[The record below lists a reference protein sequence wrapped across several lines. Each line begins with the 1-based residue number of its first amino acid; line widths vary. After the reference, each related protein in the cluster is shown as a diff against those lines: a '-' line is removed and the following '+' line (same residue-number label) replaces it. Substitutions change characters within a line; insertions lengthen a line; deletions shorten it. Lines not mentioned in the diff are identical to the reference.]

1 MQSRPHLLADLVDL
15 ERLQHMCDS
24 LSAASDMVLA
34 VLDPGGAI
42 LVASGWQD
50 ICTKF
55 HRLHEETLEGCLESD
70 LQINRRLAEGA
81 DAPTHSAYRCA
92 NGLWDVAFP
101 LIING
106 EHLANVFTG
115 QFFYDD
121 EIDTASFRERAQ
133 RLGFD
138 EPAYLEALARVPV
151 LSHERV
157 ERTIGFLAD
166 FVGMLA
172 DTGFSALQREREH
185 EALRES
191 EERYRQLF
199 EAESDAVFLIDNE
212 TGSILEANSA
222 ASAMYGYS
230 RDELLARTNEGL
242 SAEPE
247 KTQAVTL
254 GTPVVADR
262 VVTIPL
268 RIHRKKDGSTFP
280 VEITGRFFTHQGR
293 AVHVAAIR
301 DISGR
306 KLTEEAL
313 RLSEDKFSNAFHSSP
328 DAILITRVS
337 DGLVTD
343 VNDGFVRLSGFTRD
357 EAVGSSTI
365 ALDLWPDPRDRGRMI
380 SALRSD
386 GSVRDLEFD
395 FRVKSGDE
403 LRCLVAGA
411 DIDVDGEP
419 HILVVVRDVTEQR
432 RVEAAVRRSEELLRG
447 ILDNLQDAYVRTGPN
462 GRFIMVSPSAARLY
476 GFDSADEMIGL
487 PAESLYADRADREA
501 MFEQLR
507 EHGHV
512 VDYVGRGLK
521 TDGST
526 FWVSLNAQSFLDE
539 TGSVAGTEGFIRD
552 ITERKKTEQALRESE
567 SRYRELVHAM
577 SSAVVVYEATS
588 DGQDFIIREFNQAAE
603 QIEHVAAADVT
614 GRLVTDAFP
623 GVETFGFLDVFRKVW
638 ATGLPMHY
646 PVAMYA
652 DERLTGWRENHV
664 YRLPGGEVVAVYE
677 DVGERVA
684 AQDALAQAKELLDRT
699 QAISKVGGWEYDVA
713 TDDLVWTDEV
723 YRIHGVDHSYDP
735 NDTDA
740 DIDFYAPDSEPI
752 VREAFRRALAGG
764 EPYDVEAELIRADSA
779 RIWVRTMGHP
789 VIEDGAVV
797 RVTGTIID
805 ITERK
810 RAEDEVQRLND
821 ELEQRVL
828 QRTEQLDAA
837 NKELESFAY
846 SVSHDLR
853 APLRALDGFSQILL
867 DDYGARL
874 DDEGRSYLDRI
885 RAADKRMGALID
897 ALLELSRLNRGELS
911 RERLNISK
919 MARDVA
925 AELAEAEPG
934 RAVELAIADGLEA
947 HADRRLVQALLANL
961 LGNAWKFT
969 ARHETASIE
978 VGVDDDGERAFYVR
992 DSGAGFDMAYADKL
1006 FGAFQRLHSPGEFEG
1021 LGIGLATVQR
1031 IVRRH
1036 GGRVWAESEVE
1047 KGATFYFTLPET
1059 AGAKTFAP
1067 RSSTMDKPAS
1077 VGEDV
1082 P

>member
-1 MQSRPHLLADLVDL
+1 
-15 ERLQHMCDS
+15 MCDS

-55 HRLHEETLEGCLESD
+55 HRLHEKTLEGCLESD

-81 DAPTHSAYRCA
+81 DAPTHFAYRCA

-121 EIDTASFRERAQ
+121 DEIDAASFRERAQ

-138 EPAYLEALARVPV
+138 EPAYLEALSRVPV

-157 ERTIGFLAD
+157 ERTIGFVAD
-166 FVGMLA
+166 FVGVLA
-172 DTGFSALQREREH
+172 DLGMSALRGEREH

-230 RDELLARTNEGL
+230 RDELLARTNEDL

-262 VVTIPL
+262 VITIPL
-268 RIHRKKDGSTFP
+268 RIHRRKDGSTFP

-293 AVHVAAIR
+293 AVHVAAIS

-313 RLSEDKFSNAFHSSP
+313 RLSEDKFSTAFHSSP

-365 ALDLWPDPRDRGRMI
+365 ALGLWTDPHGRERMI
-380 SALRSD
+380 SALRTD
-386 GSVRDLEFD
+386 GSVSDLEFD

-411 DIDVDGEP
+411 DIEVDGEP

-432 RVEAAVRRSEELLRG
+432 RAEAAVRQSEALLRG
-447 ILDNLQDAYVRTGPN
+447 ILDNLQDAYVRTGPD

-507 EHGHV
+507 ERGHV

-526 FWVSLNAQSFLDE
+526 FWVSLNAQFLRDDE
-539 TGSVAGTEGFIRD
+539 GEAAGTEGFIRD
-552 ITERKKTEQALRESE
+552 ITERKQTEQALRQSE
-567 SRYRELVHAM
+567 GVLRGLFDNMPSGAAIYEVRGDGSRGSDYIIKDFN
-577 SSAVVVYEATS
+577 ATS
-588 DGQDFIIREFNQAAE
+588 LR
-603 QIEHVAAADVT
+603 IEGKTKDEVVGKSLLDLRPTIEEYGLIPVLQRVWQSGEPA
-614 GRLVTDAFP
+614 LFP
-623 GVETFGFLDVFRKVW
+623 STLYIDERYANWYENRVFR
-638 ATGLPMHY
+638 LPSGEI
-646 PVAMYA
+646 VAIY
-652 DERLTGWRENHV
+652 D
-664 YRLPGGEVVAVYE
+664 
-677 DVGERVA
+677 DV
-684 AQDALAQAKELLDRT
+684 
-699 QAISKVGGWEYDVA
+699 
-713 TDDLVWTDEV
+713 
-723 YRIHGVDHSYDP
+723 
-735 NDTDA
+735 
-740 DIDFYAPDSEPI
+740 
-752 VREAFRRALAGG
+752 
-764 EPYDVEAELIRADSA
+764 
-779 RIWVRTMGHP
+779 
-789 VIEDGAVV
+789 
-797 RVTGTIID
+797 
-805 ITERK
+805 TERK
-810 RAEDEVQRLND
+810 RAEEALRESEARYRTMGESVDYGVWATDAEGKAIYISPSFCALVGKSFEEIRELGWLDVLVPEQRGDVERLWMHSVSTGEPFEHEYHFIAKGGEIRIVLARGNPVRNDAGKIVSWAGINLDITKRKQAEEEIGRLNA

-828 QRTEQLDAA
+828 ERTAELEAA
-837 NKELESFAY
+837 NSELESFAY

-874 DDEGRSYLDRI
+874 DDEGRSYLERI
-885 RAADKRMGALID
+885 RAADQRMGALID

-911 RERLNISK
+911 RERLDISK

-934 RAVELAIADGLEA
+934 RAVELAIADDLEA

-969 ARHETASIE
+969 ARHETARIE
-978 VGVDDDGERAFYVR
+978 VGVDDADGERAFYVR
-992 DSGAGFDMAYADKL
+992 DDGAGFDMAYADKL

-1047 KGATFYFTLPET
+1047 KGATFHFTLPEA
-1059 AGAKTFAP
+1059 AGAQTFAP

-1077 VGEDV
+1077 FGEDAL
-1082 P
+1082 

>member
-1 MQSRPHLLADLVDL
+1 
-15 ERLQHMCDS
+15 MCDS

-55 HRLHEETLEGCLESD
+55 HRLHEKTLEGCLESD

-81 DAPTHSAYRCA
+81 DAPTHFAYRCA

-121 EIDTASFRERAQ
+121 EIDAASFRERAQ

-138 EPAYLEALARVPV
+138 EPAYLEALSRVPV

-157 ERTIGFLAD
+157 ERTIGFVAD
-166 FVGMLA
+166 FVGVLA
-172 DTGFSALQREREH
+172 DLGMSALRGEREH

-230 RDELLARTNEGL
+230 RDELLARTNEDL

-262 VVTIPL
+262 VITIPL
-268 RIHRKKDGSTFP
+268 RIHRRKDGSTFP

-293 AVHVAAIR
+293 AVHVAAIS

-313 RLSEDKFSNAFHSSP
+313 RLSEDKFSTAFHSSP

-365 ALDLWPDPRDRGRMI
+365 ALGLWTDPHGRERMI
-380 SALRSD
+380 SALRTD
-386 GSVRDLEFD
+386 GSVSDLEFD

-411 DIDVDGEP
+411 DIEVDGEP

-432 RVEAAVRRSEELLRG
+432 RAEAAVRQSEELLRG
-447 ILDNLQDAYVRTGPN
+447 ILDNLQDAYVRTGPD

-507 EHGHV
+507 ERGHV

-526 FWVSLNAQSFLDE
+526 FWVSLNAQFLRDDE
-539 TGSVAGTEGFIRD
+539 GEAAGTEGFIRD
-552 ITERKKTEQALRESE
+552 ITERKQTEQALRQSE
-567 SRYRELVHAM
+567 GVLRGLFDNMPSGAAIYEVRGDGSRGSDYIIKDFN
-577 SSAVVVYEATS
+577 ATS
-588 DGQDFIIREFNQAAE
+588 LRIEGKTKDEVVGKSLLDLRPTIEEYGLIPVLQRVWQSGEPALFPSTLYIDERYANWYENRVFRLPSGEIVAIYDDITKRKQAE
-603 QIEHVAAADVT
+603 EEI
-614 GRLVTDAFP
+614 GRLNA
-623 GVETFGFLDVFRKVW
+623 
-638 ATGLPMHY
+638 
-646 PVAMYA
+646 
-652 DERLTGWRENHV
+652 
-664 YRLPGGEVVAVYE
+664 
-677 DVGERVA
+677 
-684 AQDALAQAKELLDRT
+684 
-699 QAISKVGGWEYDVA
+699 
-713 TDDLVWTDEV
+713 
-723 YRIHGVDHSYDP
+723 
-735 NDTDA
+735 
-740 DIDFYAPDSEPI
+740 
-752 VREAFRRALAGG
+752 
-764 EPYDVEAELIRADSA
+764 
-779 RIWVRTMGHP
+779 
-789 VIEDGAVV
+789 
-797 RVTGTIID
+797 
-805 ITERK
+805 
-810 RAEDEVQRLND
+810 

-828 QRTEQLDAA
+828 ERTAELEAA
-837 NKELESFAY
+837 NSELESFAY

-874 DDEGRSYLDRI
+874 DDEGRSYLERI
-885 RAADKRMGALID
+885 RAADQRMGALID

-911 RERLNISK
+911 RERLDISK

-934 RAVELAIADGLEA
+934 RAVELAIADDLEA

-969 ARHETASIE
+969 ARHETARIE
-978 VGVDDDGERAFYVR
+978 VGVDDADGERAFYVR
-992 DSGAGFDMAYADKL
+992 DDGAGFDMAYADKL

-1047 KGATFYFTLPET
+1047 KGATFHFTLPEA
-1059 AGAKTFAP
+1059 AGAQTFAP

-1077 VGEDV
+1077 FGEDA

>member
-1 MQSRPHLLADLVDL
+1 
-15 ERLQHMCDS
+15 MCDS

-55 HRLHEETLEGCLESD
+55 HRLHEKTLEGCLESD

-81 DAPTHSAYRCA
+81 DAPTHFAYRCA

-121 EIDTASFRERAQ
+121 EIDAASFRERAQ

-138 EPAYLEALARVPV
+138 EPAYLEALSRVPV

-157 ERTIGFLAD
+157 ERTIGFVAD
-166 FVGMLA
+166 FVGVLA
-172 DTGFSALQREREH
+172 DLGMSALRGEREH

-230 RDELLARTNEGL
+230 RDELLARTNEDL

-262 VVTIPL
+262 VITIPL

-293 AVHVAAIR
+293 AVHVAAIS

-313 RLSEDKFSNAFHSSP
+313 RLSEDKFSTAFHSSP

-343 VNDGFVRLSGFTRD
+343 VNDGFVRLSGFTKD

-365 ALDLWPDPRDRGRMI
+365 ALGLWTDPHGRERMI
-380 SALRSD
+380 SALRTD
-386 GSVRDLEFD
+386 GSVSDLEFD

-411 DIDVDGEP
+411 DIEVDGEP

-432 RVEAAVRRSEELLRG
+432 RAEAAVRQSEELLRG
-447 ILDNLQDAYVRTGPN
+447 ILDNLQDAYVRTGPD

-507 EHGHV
+507 ERGHV

-526 FWVSLNAQSFLDE
+526 FWVSLNAQFLRDDE
-539 TGSVAGTEGFIRD
+539 GEAAGTEGFIRD
-552 ITERKKTEQALRESE
+552 ITERKQTEQALRQSE
-567 SRYRELVHAM
+567 GVLRGLFDNMPSGAAIYEVRGDGSRGSDYIIKDFN
-577 SSAVVVYEATS
+577 ATS
-588 DGQDFIIREFNQAAE
+588 LRIEGKTKDEVVGKSLLDLRPTIEEYGLIPVLQRVWQSGEPALFPSTLYIDERYANWYENRVLRLPSGEIVAIYDDITKRKQAE
-603 QIEHVAAADVT
+603 EEI
-614 GRLVTDAFP
+614 GRLNA
-623 GVETFGFLDVFRKVW
+623 
-638 ATGLPMHY
+638 
-646 PVAMYA
+646 
-652 DERLTGWRENHV
+652 
-664 YRLPGGEVVAVYE
+664 
-677 DVGERVA
+677 
-684 AQDALAQAKELLDRT
+684 
-699 QAISKVGGWEYDVA
+699 
-713 TDDLVWTDEV
+713 
-723 YRIHGVDHSYDP
+723 
-735 NDTDA
+735 
-740 DIDFYAPDSEPI
+740 
-752 VREAFRRALAGG
+752 
-764 EPYDVEAELIRADSA
+764 
-779 RIWVRTMGHP
+779 
-789 VIEDGAVV
+789 
-797 RVTGTIID
+797 
-805 ITERK
+805 
-810 RAEDEVQRLND
+810 

-828 QRTEQLDAA
+828 ERTAELQAA
-837 NKELESFAY
+837 NSELESFAY

-885 RAADKRMGALID
+885 RAADQRMGALID

-911 RERLNISK
+911 RERLDISK

-934 RAVELAIADGLEA
+934 RAVELAIADDLEA

-969 ARHETASIE
+969 ARHETARIE
-978 VGVDDDGERAFYVR
+978 VGVDDADGERAFYVR
-992 DSGAGFDMAYADKL
+992 DDGAGFDMAYADKL

-1047 KGATFYFTLPET
+1047 KGATFHFTLPEA
-1059 AGAKTFAP
+1059 AGAQTFAP

-1077 VGEDV
+1077 FGEDA

>member
-1 MQSRPHLLADLVDL
+1 VQSRPHLLADLVDL
-15 ERLQHMCDS
+15 ERLQRMCDS

-55 HRLHEETLEGCLESD
+55 HRLHEKTLEGCLESD

-81 DAPTHSAYRCA
+81 DAPTHFAYRCA

-121 EIDTASFRERAQ
+121 EIDAASFRERAQ

-138 EPAYLEALARVPV
+138 EPAYLEALSRVPV

-157 ERTIGFLAD
+157 ERMIGFVAD
-166 FVGMLA
+166 FVGVLA
-172 DTGFSALQREREH
+172 DLGMSALRGELEH

-230 RDELLARTNEGL
+230 RDELLARTNEDL

-262 VVTIPL
+262 VITIPL

-293 AVHVAAIR
+293 AVHVAAIS

-313 RLSEDKFSNAFHSSP
+313 RLSEDKFSTAFHSSP

-343 VNDGFVRLSGFTRD
+343 VNDGFVRLSGFTKD

-365 ALDLWPDPRDRGRMI
+365 ALGLWTDPHGRERMI
-380 SALRSD
+380 SALRTD
-386 GSVRDLEFD
+386 GSVSDLEFD

-411 DIDVDGEP
+411 DIEVDGEP

-432 RVEAAVRRSEELLRG
+432 RAEAAVRQSEELLRG
-447 ILDNLQDAYVRTGPN
+447 ILDNLQDAYVRTGPD

-507 EHGHV
+507 ERGHV

-526 FWVSLNAQSFLDE
+526 FWVSLNAQFLRDDE
-539 TGSVAGTEGFIRD
+539 GEAAGTEGFIRD
-552 ITERKKTEQALRESE
+552 ITERKQTEQALRQSE
-567 SRYRELVHAM
+567 GVLRGLFDNMPSGAAIYEVRGDGSRGSDYIIKDFN
-577 SSAVVVYEATS
+577 ATS
-588 DGQDFIIREFNQAAE
+588 LRIEGKTKDEVVGKSLLDLRPTIEEYGLIPVLQRVWQSGEPALFPSTLYIDERYANWYENRVFRLPSGEIVAIYDDITKRKQAE
-603 QIEHVAAADVT
+603 EEI
-614 GRLVTDAFP
+614 GRLNA
-623 GVETFGFLDVFRKVW
+623 
-638 ATGLPMHY
+638 
-646 PVAMYA
+646 
-652 DERLTGWRENHV
+652 
-664 YRLPGGEVVAVYE
+664 
-677 DVGERVA
+677 
-684 AQDALAQAKELLDRT
+684 
-699 QAISKVGGWEYDVA
+699 
-713 TDDLVWTDEV
+713 
-723 YRIHGVDHSYDP
+723 
-735 NDTDA
+735 
-740 DIDFYAPDSEPI
+740 
-752 VREAFRRALAGG
+752 
-764 EPYDVEAELIRADSA
+764 
-779 RIWVRTMGHP
+779 
-789 VIEDGAVV
+789 
-797 RVTGTIID
+797 
-805 ITERK
+805 
-810 RAEDEVQRLND
+810 

-828 QRTEQLDAA
+828 ERTAELQAA
-837 NKELESFAY
+837 NSELESFAY

-885 RAADKRMGALID
+885 RAADQRMGALID

-911 RERLNISK
+911 RERLDISK

-934 RAVELAIADGLEA
+934 RAVELAIADDLEA

-969 ARHETASIE
+969 ARHETARIE
-978 VGVDDDGERAFYVR
+978 VGVDDADGERAFYVR
-992 DSGAGFDMAYADKL
+992 DDGAGFDMAYADKL

-1047 KGATFYFTLPET
+1047 KGATFHFTLPEA
-1059 AGAKTFAP
+1059 AGAQTFAP

-1077 VGEDV
+1077 FGEDA

>member
-1 MQSRPHLLADLVDL
+1 
-15 ERLQHMCDS
+15 MCDS

-55 HRLHEETLEGCLESD
+55 HRLHEKTLEGCLESD

-81 DAPTHSAYRCA
+81 DAPTHFAYRCA

-121 EIDTASFRERAQ
+121 EIDAASFRERAQ

-138 EPAYLEALARVPV
+138 EPAYLEALSRVPV

-157 ERTIGFLAD
+157 ERTIGFVAD
-166 FVGMLA
+166 FVGVLA
-172 DTGFSALQREREH
+172 DLGMSALRGEREH

-230 RDELLARTNEGL
+230 RDELLARTNEDL

-262 VVTIPL
+262 VITIPL
-268 RIHRKKDGSTFP
+268 RIHRRKDGSTFP

-293 AVHVAAIR
+293 AVHVAAIS

-313 RLSEDKFSNAFHSSP
+313 RLSEDKFSTAFHSSP

-365 ALDLWPDPRDRGRMI
+365 ALGLWTDPHGRERMI
-380 SALRSD
+380 SALRTD
-386 GSVRDLEFD
+386 GSVSDLEFD

-411 DIDVDGEP
+411 DIEVDGEP

-432 RVEAAVRRSEELLRG
+432 RAEAAVRQSEALLRG
-447 ILDNLQDAYVRTGPN
+447 ILDNLQDAYVRTGPD

-507 EHGHV
+507 ERGHV

-526 FWVSLNAQSFLDE
+526 FWVSLNAQFLRDDE
-539 TGSVAGTEGFIRD
+539 GEAAGTEGFIRD
-552 ITERKKTEQALRESE
+552 ITERKQTEQALRQSE
-567 SRYRELVHAM
+567 GVLRGLFDNMPSGAAIYEVRGDGSRGSDYIIKDFN
-577 SSAVVVYEATS
+577 ATS
-588 DGQDFIIREFNQAAE
+588 LRIEGKTKDEVVGKSLLDLRPTIEEYGLIPVLQRVWQSGEPALFPSTLYIDERYANWYENRVFRLPSGEIVAIYDDITKRKQAE
-603 QIEHVAAADVT
+603 EEI
-614 GRLVTDAFP
+614 GRLNA
-623 GVETFGFLDVFRKVW
+623 
-638 ATGLPMHY
+638 
-646 PVAMYA
+646 
-652 DERLTGWRENHV
+652 
-664 YRLPGGEVVAVYE
+664 
-677 DVGERVA
+677 
-684 AQDALAQAKELLDRT
+684 
-699 QAISKVGGWEYDVA
+699 
-713 TDDLVWTDEV
+713 
-723 YRIHGVDHSYDP
+723 
-735 NDTDA
+735 
-740 DIDFYAPDSEPI
+740 
-752 VREAFRRALAGG
+752 
-764 EPYDVEAELIRADSA
+764 
-779 RIWVRTMGHP
+779 
-789 VIEDGAVV
+789 
-797 RVTGTIID
+797 
-805 ITERK
+805 
-810 RAEDEVQRLND
+810 

-828 QRTEQLDAA
+828 ERTAELEAA
-837 NKELESFAY
+837 NSELESFAY

-874 DDEGRSYLDRI
+874 DDEGRSYLERI
-885 RAADKRMGALID
+885 RAADQRMGALID

-911 RERLNISK
+911 RERLDISK

-934 RAVELAIADGLEA
+934 RAVELAIADDLEA

-969 ARHETASIE
+969 ARHETARIE
-978 VGVDDDGERAFYVR
+978 VGVDDADGERAFYVR
-992 DSGAGFDMAYADKL
+992 DDGAGFDMAYADKL

-1047 KGATFYFTLPET
+1047 KGATFHFTLPEA
-1059 AGAKTFAP
+1059 AGAQTFAP

-1077 VGEDV
+1077 FGEDAL
-1082 P
+1082 

>member
-1 MQSRPHLLADLVDL
+1 
-15 ERLQHMCDS
+15 MCDS

-55 HRLHEETLEGCLESD
+55 HRLHEKTLEGCLESD

-81 DAPTHSAYRCA
+81 DAPTHFAYRCA

-121 EIDTASFRERAQ
+121 EIDAASFRERAQ

-138 EPAYLEALARVPV
+138 EPAYLEALSRVPV

-157 ERTIGFLAD
+157 ERTIGFVAD
-166 FVGMLA
+166 FVGVLA
-172 DTGFSALQREREH
+172 DLGMSALRGEREH

-230 RDELLARTNEGL
+230 RDELLARTNEDL

-262 VVTIPL
+262 VITIPL

-293 AVHVAAIR
+293 AVHVAAIS

-313 RLSEDKFSNAFHSSP
+313 RLSEDKFSTAFHSSP

-343 VNDGFVRLSGFTRD
+343 VNDGFVRLSGFTKD

-365 ALDLWPDPRDRGRMI
+365 ALGLWTDPHGRERMI
-380 SALRSD
+380 SALRTD
-386 GSVRDLEFD
+386 GSVSDLEFD

-411 DIDVDGEP
+411 DIEVDGEP

-432 RVEAAVRRSEELLRG
+432 RAEAAVRQSEALLRG
-447 ILDNLQDAYVRTGPN
+447 ILDNLQDAYVRTGPD

-507 EHGHV
+507 ERGHV

-526 FWVSLNAQSFLDE
+526 FWVSLNAQFLRDDE
-539 TGSVAGTEGFIRD
+539 GEAAGTEGFIRV
-552 ITERKKTEQALRESE
+552 ITERKQTEQALRQSE
-567 SRYRELVHAM
+567 GVLRGLFDNMPSGAAIYEVRGDGSRGSDYIIKDFN
-577 SSAVVVYEATS
+577 ATS
-588 DGQDFIIREFNQAAE
+588 LRIEGKTKDEVVGKSLLDLRPTIEEYGLIPVLQRVWQSGEPALFPSTLYIDERYANWYENRVFRLPSGEIVAIYDDITKRKQADE
-603 QIEHVAAADVT
+603 EI
-614 GRLVTDAFP
+614 GRLNA
-623 GVETFGFLDVFRKVW
+623 
-638 ATGLPMHY
+638 
-646 PVAMYA
+646 
-652 DERLTGWRENHV
+652 
-664 YRLPGGEVVAVYE
+664 
-677 DVGERVA
+677 
-684 AQDALAQAKELLDRT
+684 
-699 QAISKVGGWEYDVA
+699 
-713 TDDLVWTDEV
+713 
-723 YRIHGVDHSYDP
+723 
-735 NDTDA
+735 
-740 DIDFYAPDSEPI
+740 
-752 VREAFRRALAGG
+752 
-764 EPYDVEAELIRADSA
+764 
-779 RIWVRTMGHP
+779 
-789 VIEDGAVV
+789 
-797 RVTGTIID
+797 
-805 ITERK
+805 
-810 RAEDEVQRLND
+810 

-828 QRTEQLDAA
+828 ERTAELQAA
-837 NKELESFAY
+837 NSELESFAY

-885 RAADKRMGALID
+885 RAADQRMGALID

-911 RERLNISK
+911 RERLDISK

-934 RAVELAIADGLEA
+934 RAVELAIADDLEA

-969 ARHETASIE
+969 ARHETARIE
-978 VGVDDDGERAFYVR
+978 VGVDDADGERAFYVR
-992 DSGAGFDMAYADKL
+992 DDGAGFDMAYADKL

-1047 KGATFYFTLPET
+1047 KGATFHFTLPEA
-1059 AGAKTFAP
+1059 AGAQTFAP

-1077 VGEDV
+1077 FGEDA